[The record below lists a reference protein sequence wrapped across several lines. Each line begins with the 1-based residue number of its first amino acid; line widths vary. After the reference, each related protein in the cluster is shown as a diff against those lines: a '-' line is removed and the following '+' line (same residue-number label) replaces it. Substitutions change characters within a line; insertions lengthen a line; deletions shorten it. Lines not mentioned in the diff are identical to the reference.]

1 MTLQLVAFDIE
12 TTGFAAEDTV
22 TVAGFVLPLG
32 CRVFCQ
38 TDGCATDDLEARVQ
52 DLATE
57 DVLLST
63 HPAEVDLLE
72 AIQEFAAM
80 RLRDDDVLLVAY
92 NGEVWSGGFDLP
104 FLRTRYAHHDL
115 DWPFTNIP
123 YADLLPLFDD
133 QFNTTVGEESHAD
146 LPSVYATLCTGD
158 HACTPDPFEDSG
170 EAVDAFQSGAF
181 LELVQHNIA
190 DIQRTQALGR
200 LAERYCSKSDFN
212 LKSLTA
218 TVED

>member
-1 MTLQLVAFDIE
+1 MTLELVAFDIE
-12 TTGFAAEDTV
+12 TTGFTVDDTV

-38 TDGCATDDLEARVQ
+38 TDGRDASNLEARVQ
-52 DLATE
+52 EHATGE
-57 DVLLST
+57 IMLST
-63 HPAEVDLLE
+63 HADEAALLE
-72 AIQEFAAM
+72 AMQEFAAM
-80 RLRDDDVLLVAY
+80 RLRDDDVLLVAF
-92 NGEVWSGGFDLP
+92 NGETWRGGFDLP
-104 FLRTRYAHHDL
+104 FLRTRYSRQELA
-115 DWPFTNIP
+115 WPFTNLP

-133 QFNTTVGEESHAD
+133 QFNTTVGEDSHAD
-146 LPSVYATLCTGD
+146 LAGVYETLCEA
-158 HACTPDPFEDSG
+158 ACTPDPFEDSG
-170 EAVDAFQSGAF
+170 EAVDAFETGAF
-181 LELVQHNIA
+181 VELVQHNVA